1 MPIEI
6 GEVDAQVE
14 VDAPGAGT
22 GGGSEPPGGEA
33 SAEAL
38 QRWQQLAQRDA
49 QLAARTQAWG
59 FDD

>member
-6 GEVDAQVE
+6 REVEAEVE
-14 VDAPGAGT
+14 VDAGR
-22 GGGSEPPGGEA
+22 GGGEQPRSEA

-38 QRWQQLAQRDA
+38 ARWQELARRDA
-49 QLAARTQAWG
+49 QLAARTQAWS

>member
-6 GEVDAQVE
+6 REVDAEVE
-14 VDAPGAGT
+14 VDGGGQGAG
-22 GGGSEPPGGEA
+22 EPARSEA

-38 QRWQQLAQRDA
+38 SRWQELARRDA

>member
-6 GEVDAQVE
+6 GEVNAEVE
-14 VDAPGAGT
+14 VDAAGAGS
-22 GGGSEPPGGEA
+22 GGEQPRSEA

-38 QRWQQLAQRDA
+38 QRWQELARRDA

>member
-6 GEVDAQVE
+6 REVEAEVE
-14 VDAPGAGT
+14 VDAGR
-22 GGGSEPPGGEA
+22 GGGEQPRSEA

-38 QRWQQLAQRDA
+38 ARWQELARRDA
-49 QLAARTQAWG
+49 QLSARTQAWS

>member
-6 GEVDAQVE
+6 GEVDAEVE
-14 VDAPGAGT
+14 VDAPGAGAS
-22 GGGSEPPGGEA
+22 GGEPPRSEA

-38 QRWQQLAQRDA
+38 QRWQQLARRDA

>member
-6 GEVDAQVE
+6 GEVNAEVE
-14 VDAPGAGT
+14 VAA
-22 GGGSEPPGGEA
+22 GGGSAAGGEQARSEA

-38 QRWQQLAQRDA
+38 QRWQELARRDA

>member
-6 GEVDAQVE
+6 GEVNAEIE
-14 VDAPGAGT
+14 VDAGGAGGA
-22 GGGSEPPGGEA
+22 GGEHARDEA

-38 QRWQQLAQRDA
+38 QRWQELARRDA
-49 QLAARTQAWG
+49 QLAARVQAWG

>member
-6 GEVDAQVE
+6 GEVNAEVE
-14 VDAPGAGT
+14 VDAA
-22 GGGSEPPGGEA
+22 GGGSGGEQPHSEA

-38 QRWQQLAQRDA
+38 QRWQEVARRDT